1 MTLDTA
7 NVATLIVAALV
18 LCGVVIAIVHPE
30 TLSYKELLDDAG
42 PMIGLLAVGRGLAA
56 SKHT

>member
-18 LCGVVIAIVHPE
+18 LVGCIIAIVHPE
-30 TLSYKELLDDAG
+30 TLTYQQLLDDAG

-56 SKHT
+56 SKRT